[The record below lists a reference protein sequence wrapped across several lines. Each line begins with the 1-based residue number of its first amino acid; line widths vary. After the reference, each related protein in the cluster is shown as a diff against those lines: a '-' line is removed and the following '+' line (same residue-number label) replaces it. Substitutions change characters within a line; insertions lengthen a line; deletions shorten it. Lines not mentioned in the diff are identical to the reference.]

1 MKKRNIFA
9 AAVVLGLLL
18 ALMVGLGASAH
29 NPEVQQPPPQGRQPA
44 APAGTEAPTDL
55 FPPQLPAGAPEPM
68 GVQAV
73 DATVGHSF
81 SYQGVLEEDG
91 QPVTGDREMIFQ
103 LHVSDAC
110 TAPIGSDITLT
121 VPVNE
126 GLFQADLDFPHSTF
140 NGQALW
146 LETTV
151 EGTSIG
157 CQPLQTAPYAMSLR
171 PGAVVSGTD
180 ALMFH
185 VQFGWDEDSGEGLFG
200 ARLAQSL
207 FFAGS
212 GVYGYTNVPGYGVV
226 GVGEYDGGA
235 TIGVGGISSS
245 PGGYGVSGQATHT
258 DTVNYGI
265 HGTTSSPRGYGGY
278 FRNGGGEGTEGVA
291 VMGLSASGS
300 TSDVPSSYYDAG
312 GEFYGPNGVIGAASD
327 DRSDGYGV
335 FGLAQGTSGR
345 GVFGSAITT
354 TGTTYGVYGQSASE
368 DGVGVYGQSTDTTG
382 DPNTPAGVYG
392 RTSSSDGFPV
402 VGMHPGYDVSD
413 IGTWAE
419 PAGLF
424 AGQNGLVAL
433 TEDSGYIAVIGDN
446 RDTSSGYGVGGYTA
460 NPTQNYGLYTTDNLY
475 SANYNL
481 AGAVMQVVQNGGDQD
496 LEAGDV
502 VVFSGIGAPLE
513 EGGTPMIQVAKAT
526 SANDTGVAGVVH
538 SHYTIELITG
548 NIGREDAV
556 TDIEETPEKPVAPGD
571 YLLVV
576 VQGPVQVKVSA
587 LSGAIEPG
595 DLLSSAGEA
604 GHAAKAAELTVDGVT
619 IAPPGTVF
627 GKALEALDEGDG
639 LVYVFVT
646 LH

>member
-9 AAVVLGLLL
+9 AAVILGLLL

-29 NPEVQQPPPQGRQPA
+29 NPGVQQPPPQGGQPP

-55 FPPQLPAGAPEPM
+55 FSPQLPAGAPEPM
-68 GVQAV
+68 GAQAV
-73 DATVGHSF
+73 DATVDHSF

-91 QPVTGDREMIFQ
+91 QLVTGDREMIFQ

-110 TAPIGSDITLT
+110 TATVGDPITLT
-121 VPVNE
+121 VPVDE

-180 ALMFH
+180 PLMFH
-185 VQFGWDEDSGEGLFG
+185 VQFGWDDESGEGLFG

-212 GVYGYTNVPGYGVV
+212 GVYGYTNIPGYGVV
-226 GVGEYDGGA
+226 GIGGYDGST
-235 TIGVGGISSS
+235 TIGVGGISES

-265 HGTTSSPRGYGGY
+265 QGTTSSPRGYGGY

-300 TSDVPSSYYDAG
+300 TDDISGGFFDAA
-312 GEFYGPNGVIGAASD
+312 GEFVGPNGVIGAASD
-327 DRSDGYGV
+327 DRSNGYGV
-335 FGLAQGTSGR
+335 VGLAQGTEGR
-345 GVFGSAITT
+345 GVYGYAITT
-354 TGTTYGVYGQSASE
+354 TGTTYGVYGRASSPNGFGGYFRNTGNGSTALE
-368 DGVGVYGQSTDTTG
+368 GENDANTGIGVVGSSTGGSGVYGTSTDG
-382 DPNTPAGVYG
+382 NGVYG
-392 RTSSSDGFPV
+392 NVD
-402 VGMHPGYDVSD
+402 
-413 IGTWAE
+413 
-419 PAGLF
+419 
-424 AGQNGLVAL
+424 
-433 TEDSGYIAVIGDN
+433 AVD
-446 RDTSSGYGVGGYTA
+446 RD
-460 NPTQNYGLYTTDNLY
+460 YGLYSPDNLY
-475 SANYNL
+475 SLNYNL
-481 AGAVMQVVQNGGDQD
+481 AGAVMQVVQNGGDQV

-513 EGGTPMIQVAKAT
+513 EGGMPIIQVAKAT
-526 SANDTGVAGVVH
+526 SANDTGVAGVV
-538 SHYTIELITG
+538 SSGINPKVVTG
-548 NIGREDAV
+548 L
-556 TDIEETPEKPVAPGD
+556 TPEGGDGPIRIEGPVAPGD

-587 LSGAIEPG
+587 LSGAIAPG
-595 DLLSSAGEA
+595 DLLSSAGQA
-604 GHAAKAAELTVDGVT
+604 GYAAKAAELTVDGVT

-627 GKALEALDEGDG
+627 GKALEALDAGDG
-639 LVYVFVT
+639 RVYVFVT